1 MMITLK
7 QLQKSIEEYLVT
19 NPDAKDYPVYTFD
32 YLSSEANEVE
42 EIKGY
47 VFLGEDAH
55 QDQFIFDT
63 AEEAIEWQDS
73 ANMSIKKIIVL

>member
-32 YLSSEANEVE
+32 YLTREANEVN
-42 EIKGY
+42 EIDGY

-55 QDQFIFDT
+55 RVQYIFDS